1 MSQHNCHI
9 EDFVTVFLS
18 PKYEHPLCSKNCTFF
33 VIYSIQNIQNAILI
47 IFSKLNHKMFI
58 HCGIGLFQNNGLSSY
73 INMHIK
79 TIQFEMEQ
87 LSPNNYEHRIPDS
100 TISSTLG

>member
-33 VIYSIQNIQNAILI
+33 CYILNTKYSKCHTHHFQQTKPQNVHSLWNWFISKQWLI
-47 IFSKLNHKMFI
+47 KLYKYAHKNYTI
-58 HCGIGLFQNNGLSSY
+58 RNG
-73 INMHIK
+73 
-79 TIQFEMEQ
+79 TI
-87 LSPNNYEHRIPDS
+87 
-100 TISSTLG
+100 ISQ